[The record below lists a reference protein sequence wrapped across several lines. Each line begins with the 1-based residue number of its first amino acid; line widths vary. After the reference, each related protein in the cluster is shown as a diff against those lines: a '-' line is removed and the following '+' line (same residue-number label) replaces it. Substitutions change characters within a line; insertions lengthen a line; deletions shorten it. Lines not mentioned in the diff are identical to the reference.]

1 MMALTVPK
9 GEVVLLSFEEY
20 LEDFNREPVE
30 VRPCEI
36 LDGVKHLM
44 TSPTWWHQNVLGNL
58 YVLLRQYQ
66 AQSKRG
72 KPIFAPLDVLIRKR
86 PLRVRQ
92 PDALFISYSRLKGA
106 GGPPKLGPL
115 MVAPELVIEI
125 LSPSETETSL
135 QAKIADYCF
144 IGVLEFWL
152 VNSINQ
158 TIEVFRLSETG
169 AKSVGLYEHDQT
181 FSSLAFP
188 DLEIALAEV
197 FFE

>member
-1 MMALTVPK
+1 MALTVPK
-9 GEVVLLSFEEY
+9 GEVVLLTFEDY
-20 LEDFNREPVE
+20 IEDFHREPVE
-30 VRPCEI
+30 VRRCEI
-36 LDGVKHLM
+36 LDGVKYQM

-66 AQSKRG
+66 ARSKRG
-72 KPIFAPLDVLIRKR
+72 NAIFAPLDVLIRKK

-92 PDALFISYSRLKGA
+92 PDALFISKERLESA
-106 GGPPKLGPL
+106 GGAPKSGPL
-115 MVAPELVIEI
+115 MIAPELVIEI
-125 LSPSETETSL
+125 LSPSETEASL

-152 VNSINQ
+152 VNSINR
-158 TIEVFRLSETG
+158 TLEVFRLSETG
-169 AKSVGLYEHDQT
+169 AKSVRLYGQDQS

-197 FFE
+197 FASE